1 MSLTKSAAW
10 LVLAVLSCPP
20 AGLSAQ
26 EQAPPKGLDFP
37 LTQYTLKN
45 GLRVILS
52 EDESLPLV
60 SVVVAYSV
68 GPIREQ
74 PGKSGLAYLM
84 ETLMFQGSENIS
96 PMQHINY
103 IQRIGGEFNAN
114 TAFDKSFFY
123 QTVPSNQLALVLWLE
138 SDRMGSLS
146 VMGVN
151 VERAKETV
159 IAEQRQRR
167 SSEPY
172 LDSFF
177 LFDEILFPDFV
188 YGHPLL
194 GSEED
199 LRNITEEDVRSF
211 YRTYYVPNNAVLCI
225 TGSLNVQ
232 RTKELIA
239 RYFETI
245 PRGNDVPAP
254 PASKPVEGSPI
265 RDTELKESL
274 APSPAFHFGYRI
286 NHLQKGETYGLRILD
301 ILMFRGK
308 GSRLYKR
315 LVKKERIALYLSGG
329 IEERRE
335 LRAFKVFTIS
345 NNPVMS
351 DLCRKAIASEMGKLK
366 TILVSDAELAK
377 AKDLFKMDY
386 LGRLSTSQLRALFL
400 SDASLSGNRLE
411 DLAAEYAKYL
421 KVTPV
426 TIVSLANR
434 LFTPENAFTLNLL
447 TK

>member
-1 MSLTKSAAW
+1 MSLKKSAAW
-10 LVLAVLSCPP
+10 LVLAFLCCRPG
-20 AGLSAQ
+20 ALNAQ

-37 LTQYTLKN
+37 LTQYRLKN
-45 GLRVILS
+45 GLHVILS

-60 SVVVAYSV
+60 SVVVAYGV

-84 ETLMFQGSENIS
+84 ENLMFQGSENIS

-114 TAFDKSFFY
+114 TSFDKSFFY

-146 VMGVN
+146 VTGVN
-151 VERAKETV
+151 VERAKETLM
-159 IAEQRQRR
+159 AEQRQRR
-167 SSEPY
+167 SAEPY
-172 LDSFF
+172 LESFF

-194 GSEED
+194 GTEED
-199 LRNITEEDVRSF
+199 LHNITEEDVRSF
-211 YRTYYVPNNAVLCI
+211 YKTYYVPNNAVLCI
-225 TGSLNVQ
+225 TGSLNVL

-245 PRGNDVPAP
+245 PRGDDVPDP
-254 PASKPVEGSPI
+254 PAPKLVEGSPL
-265 RDTELKESL
+265 RDSQLKESL

-286 NHLQKGETYGLRILD
+286 NHLQTGEYYSLRILD
-301 ILMFRGK
+301 ILMFRGN

-315 LVKKERIALYLSGG
+315 LVKKERVTLHLSGG

-351 DLCRKAIASEMGKLK
+351 ELCRKAIASEMGKLR
-366 TILVSDAELAK
+366 TTLVSDAELAK
-377 AKDLFKMDY
+377 AKDLFRMDY
-386 LGRLSTSQLRALFL
+386 LGRLSTRLQKALFL
-400 SDASLSGNRLE
+400 SEAFLSGNKLE
-411 DLAAEYAKYL
+411 DLASEYAKYL

-426 TIVSLANR
+426 SIVSLANR
-434 LFTPENAFTLNLL
+434 LFTPENAFSLSLVI
-447 TK
+447 K

>member
-1 MSLTKSAAW
+1 MSVKMSAAW

-20 AGLSAQ
+20 AGLNAQ

-37 LTQYTLKN
+37 LIQYTLKN
-45 GLRVILS
+45 GLHVILS

-60 SVVVAYSV
+60 SVVVAYGV

-74 PGKSGLAYLM
+74 PGQSGLAYLM
-84 ETLMFQGSENIS
+84 ENLMFQGSENIS
-96 PMQHINY
+96 PMQHVNY

-114 TAFDKSFFY
+114 TTFDKSFFY

-138 SDRMGSLS
+138 SDRMGALS
-146 VMGVN
+146 VTGVN
-151 VERAKETV
+151 VERAKETLM
-159 IAEQRQRR
+159 AEQRQRR
-167 SSEPY
+167 SAEPY
-172 LDSFF
+172 LESFF

-194 GSEED
+194 GTEED
-199 LRNITEEDVRSF
+199 LRKIAEEDIRSF
-211 YRTYYVPNNAVLCI
+211 YRTYYVPNNAVLCV
-225 TGSLNVQ
+225 TGSFNIP

-239 RYFETI
+239 RYFETV
-245 PRGNDVPAP
+245 PRGNDVPDP
-254 PASKPVEGSPI
+254 PSPKLI
-265 RDTELKESL
+265 DAGRPRDLHLKESL

-286 NHLQKGETYGLRILD
+286 NHLQTGESYSLRILD

-315 LVKKERIALYLSGG
+315 LMKKERVALYLSGG
-329 IEERRE
+329 VEERRG

-351 DLCRKAIASEMGKLK
+351 DLSRKAIVSEMGKLR
-366 TILVSDAELAK
+366 TTLVSDAELAK

-386 LGRLSTSQLRALFL
+386 LGRLSTSLQKALFL
-400 SDASLSGNRLE
+400 SETVLSGNRLE
-411 DLAAEYAKYL
+411 DLAAEYTKYL
-421 KVTPV
+421 RVTPV
-426 TIVSLANR
+426 AIISLANR
-434 LFTPENAFTLNLL
+434 LFAPENAFTLSLA

>member
-1 MSLTKSAAW
+1 MSLKKSAAW
-10 LVLAVLSCPP
+10 LVFAVLSCLP
-20 AGLSAQ
+20 AGLNAQ
-26 EQAPPKGLDFP
+26 ESAPPKGLDFP

-45 GLRVILS
+45 GLHVILS

-60 SVVVAYSV
+60 SVVVAYGV

-84 ETLMFQGSENIS
+84 ENLMFQGSENIS

-123 QTVPSNQLALVLWLE
+123 QIVPSNQLALVLWLE

-151 VERAKETV
+151 VERAKENV
-159 IAEQRQRR
+159 MAEQRQRR
-167 SSEPY
+167 SAEPY

-211 YRTYYVPNNAVLCI
+211 YRTYYIPNNAVLCI
-225 TGSLNVQ
+225 TGSLNIP

-245 PRGNDVPAP
+245 PRGNDVPDP
-254 PASKPVEGSPI
+254 PASKPVEDSPI

-286 NHLQKGETYGLRILD
+286 SHLQRGEYYGLRILD
-301 ILMFRGK
+301 ILMFRGN

-315 LVKKERIALYLSGG
+315 LVKRERIALYLSGG

-351 DLCRKAIASEMGKLK
+351 NLCRKAIASEMGKLK
-366 TILVSDAELAK
+366 TTLVSDAELAK

-386 LGRLSTSQLRALFL
+386 LGRLSTSLQRALFL
-400 SDASLSGNRLE
+400 SDSFLSGNRLE
-411 DLAAEYAKYL
+411 DLAAEYVKYL

-434 LFTPENAFTLNLL
+434 LFTPENAFTLNLV

>member
-1 MSLTKSAAW
+1 MSLKKSAAW
-10 LVLAVLSCPP
+10 LLFAVLSCPP
-20 AGLSAQ
+20 GGLNAQ

-45 GLRVILS
+45 GLHVILS

-60 SVVVAYSV
+60 SVVVAYGV

-84 ETLMFQGSENIS
+84 ENLMFQGSENIS

-146 VMGVN
+146 VTGVN
-151 VERAKETV
+151 VERAKETLM
-159 IAEQRQRR
+159 AEQRQRR
-167 SSEPY
+167 SAEPY
-172 LDSFF
+172 LESFF

-188 YGHPLL
+188 YGHPLP
-194 GSEED
+194 GTEED
-199 LRNITEEDVRSF
+199 LRNITAEDVRSF

-225 TGSLNVQ
+225 TGSLNVP

-245 PRGNDVPAP
+245 PRGNDVSDPPAP
-254 PASKPVEGSPI
+254 NLVEGSLL
-265 RDTELKESL
+265 RDTQLRESL

-286 NHLQKGETYGLRILD
+286 SHLQTGEYYSLRILD

-315 LVKKERIALYLSGG
+315 LVKKERVALHLSGG
-329 IEERRE
+329 IEERRG

-351 DLCRKAIASEMGKLK
+351 DLCRKAIASEMGRLR
-366 TILVSDAELAK
+366 TTLVSDAELAK

-386 LGRLSTSQLRALFL
+386 LGRLSTCLLKALFL
-400 SDASLSGNRLE
+400 SEAFLSDNRLE

-434 LFTPENAFTLNLL
+434 LFTPENAFTLSLV

>member
-1 MSLTKSAAW
+1 MSLKKSAASF
-10 LVLAVLSCPP
+10 LLAVLPCL
-20 AGLSAQ
+20 AGGLTGQ
-26 EQAPPKGLDFP
+26 EQALPSGLDFP
-37 LTQYTLKN
+37 LIQYKLKN
-45 GLRVILS
+45 GLQVIIS

-60 SVVVAYSV
+60 SVVVAYGV

-84 ETLMFQGSENIS
+84 ENLMFQGSENIS

-146 VMGVN
+146 VTGVN
-151 VERAKETV
+151 VERAKETLL
-159 IAEQRQRR
+159 AEQRQRR
-167 SSEPY
+167 SAEPY
-172 LDSFF
+172 LESFF

-225 TGSLNVQ
+225 TGSLNIL

-245 PRGNDVPAP
+245 PRGNEVSDPPAP
-254 PASKPVEGSPI
+254 KLEEGSPS
-265 RDTELKESL
+265 RDSQLRESL

-286 NHLQKGETYGLRILD
+286 NHLQTGEYYSLRIID
-301 ILMFRGK
+301 ILMLRGK
-308 GSRLYKR
+308 SSRLYKR
-315 LVKKERIALYLSGG
+315 LVKKERVALHLSGG
-329 IEERRE
+329 IEERRG

-345 NNPVMS
+345 NNPLLS
-351 DLCRKAIASEMGKLK
+351 DLSRKAIISEMGKLK
-366 TILVSDAELAK
+366 TALVSEAELAK

-386 LGRLSTSQLRALFL
+386 LGRLSTCLMKALFL
-400 SDASLSGNRLE
+400 SEAHLSGAKLE
-411 DLAAEYAKYL
+411 DLAAEYARYL

-434 LFTPENAFTLNLL
+434 LFTPENAFTLSLI

>member
-1 MSLTKSAAW
+1 MSLKKSAAW
-10 LVLAVLSCPP
+10 LVLAFLSCPP
-20 AGLSAQ
+20 GGLNAQ

-37 LTQYTLKN
+37 LTQYKLKN
-45 GLRVILS
+45 GLHVILS

-60 SVVVAYSV
+60 SVVVAYGV

-84 ETLMFQGSENIS
+84 ENLMFQGSENIS

-146 VMGVN
+146 VTGVN
-151 VERAKETV
+151 VERAKETLM
-159 IAEQRQRR
+159 AEQRQRR
-167 SSEPY
+167 SAEPY
-172 LDSFF
+172 LESFF

-194 GSEED
+194 GTEED

-225 TGSLNVQ
+225 TGSLNVP

-245 PRGNDVPAP
+245 PRGNDVPDP
-254 PASKPVEGSPI
+254 PATKLVEGSPL
-265 RDTELKESL
+265 RDSQLKESL
-274 APSPAFHFGYRI
+274 ASSPAFHFGYRI
-286 NHLQKGETYGLRILD
+286 NYLKTGEYYSLRILD

-315 LVKKERIALYLSGG
+315 LVKKERVALYLSGG
-329 IEERRE
+329 IEERRG

-345 NNPVMS
+345 NNSVMS
-351 DLCRKAIASEMGKLK
+351 DLSRKAIASEMGKLK
-366 TILVSDAELAK
+366 TTLVSDAEMAK

-386 LGRLSTSQLRALFL
+386 LGRLSTSLQRALFL
-400 SDASLSGNRLE
+400 SETFLSGNRLE
-411 DLAAEYAKYL
+411 DLAEEYAKYL

-434 LFTPENAFTLNLL
+434 LFTPENAFTLNLV

>member
-1 MSLTKSAAW
+1 MSLKKSAAW
-10 LVLAVLSCPP
+10 LLLAVLSFPP
-20 AGLSAQ
+20 GGLNAQ
-26 EQAPPKGLDFP
+26 EQAPPKGLDFS
-37 LTQYTLKN
+37 LTQYKLKN
-45 GLRVILS
+45 GLQVILS
-52 EDESLPLV
+52 EDDSLPLV
-60 SVVVAYSV
+60 SVVVAYGV

-74 PGKSGLAYLM
+74 PGQSGLAYLM
-84 ETLMFQGSENIS
+84 ENLMFQGSENIS

-146 VMGVN
+146 VTGVN
-151 VERAKETV
+151 VERAKETLV
-159 IAEQRQRR
+159 TEQRQRR
-167 SSEPY
+167 SAEPY
-172 LDSFF
+172 LESFF

-194 GSEED
+194 GTEED

-225 TGSLNVQ
+225 TGSLNVP

-245 PRGNDVPAP
+245 PRGNDVPDLPAP
-254 PASKPVEGSPI
+254 KLIDAGRL
-265 RDTELKESL
+265 RDSHLKESL
-274 APSPAFHFGYRI
+274 APSPAFHFGFRI
-286 NHLQKGETYGLRILD
+286 SHLQTGESYSLRILD

-315 LVKKERIALYLSGG
+315 LVKKERVALYLGG
-329 IEERRE
+329 GVEERRG

-351 DLCRKAIASEMGKLK
+351 DLSRKAIVSEMGKLR
-366 TILVSDAELAK
+366 TTLVSDAELAK

-386 LGRLSTSQLRALFL
+386 LGRLSTSLQKALFL
-400 SDASLSGNRLE
+400 SEMVLSGNRLE

-426 TIVSLANR
+426 AIISLANR
-434 LFTPENAFTLNLL
+434 LFAPENAFTLSLA

>member
-1 MSLTKSAAW
+1 MSVKKSAA
-10 LVLAVLSCPP
+10 LLTLAVLFCAP
-20 AGLSAQ
+20 GGVNAQ
-26 EQAPPKGLDFP
+26 ATAPPKGLEFP
-37 LTQYTLKN
+37 LTQYKLKN
-45 GLRVILS
+45 GLQVILS

-60 SVVVAYSV
+60 SVVVAYGV

-84 ETLMFQGSENIS
+84 ENLMFQGSENIS

-146 VMGVN
+146 VTGVN
-151 VERAKETV
+151 VERTKETLM
-159 IAEQRQRR
+159 AEQRQRR
-167 SSEPY
+167 SAEPY
-172 LDSFF
+172 LESFF

-188 YGHPLL
+188 YSHPLL
-194 GSEED
+194 GTEED
-199 LRNITEEDVRSF
+199 LRDITEEDVRSF

-225 TGSLNVQ
+225 TGSLNVP

-239 RYFETI
+239 KYFETI
-245 PRGNDVPAP
+245 PRGNDIPDPPAP
-254 PASKPVEGSPI
+254 KLVEGSPI

-274 APSPAFHFGYRI
+274 APSPAFHFGYQI
-286 NHLQKGETYGLRILD
+286 NHLQTGEYYGLRILD

-345 NNPVMS
+345 NNSVMS
-351 DLCRKAIASEMGKLK
+351 DLSRKAIASEMGKLR
-366 TILVSDAELAK
+366 TTLVPDAELAK

-386 LGRLSTSQLRALFL
+386 LGRLSTSLQRALFL
-400 SDASLSGNRLE
+400 SETFLSGKRLE
-411 DLAAEYAKYL
+411 DLAEEYAKYL

-434 LFTPENAFTLNLL
+434 LFTPENAFTLNLV

>member
-1 MSLTKSAAW
+1 MSLKKSAAW
-10 LVLAVLSCPP
+10 IFLAFLSCLLG
-20 AGLSAQ
+20 GLNAQ

-37 LTQYTLKN
+37 LIQYKLKN
-45 GLRVILS
+45 GLHVILS
-52 EDESLPLV
+52 EDGSLPLV
-60 SVVVAYSV
+60 SVVVAYGV

-146 VMGVN
+146 VTGVN
-151 VERAKETV
+151 VERAKETLL
-159 IAEQRQRR
+159 AEQRQRR
-167 SSEPY
+167 SAEPY
-172 LDSFF
+172 LESFF

-194 GSEED
+194 GTEED
-199 LRNITEEDVRSF
+199 LHNITEEDVRSF
-211 YRTYYVPNNAVLCI
+211 YRAYYVPNNAVLCI
-225 TGSLNVQ
+225 TGSLNVL

-245 PRGNDVPAP
+245 PRGNDVPDP
-254 PASKPVEGSPI
+254 PAPDLVENPSL
-265 RDTELKESL
+265 RELQLRESL

-286 NHLQKGETYGLRILD
+286 NHLQTGEYYSLRILD

-315 LVKKERIALYLSGG
+315 LVKKERVALHLSGG
-329 IEERRE
+329 IEERGG

-345 NNPVMS
+345 NNPVLS
-351 DLCRKAIASEMGKLK
+351 DLSRKAIISEMGKLK
-366 TILVSDAELAK
+366 TNLVSESELAK

-386 LGRLSTSQLRALFL
+386 LGRLSTCLQKALFL
-400 SDASLSGNRLE
+400 SETFLAGNNPE

-434 LFTPENAFTLNLL
+434 LFMPENAFTLSLIV
-447 TK
+447 K

>member
-1 MSLTKSAAW
+1 MSLKKSAAW
-10 LVLAVLSCPP
+10 LLLAVFSCSPG
-20 AGLSAQ
+20 GLNAQ
-26 EQAPPKGLDFP
+26 EQAPPKGLNFP
-37 LTQYTLKN
+37 LTQYKLKN
-45 GLRVILS
+45 GLHVILS

-60 SVVVAYSV
+60 SVVVAYGV

-84 ETLMFQGSENIS
+84 ENLMFQGSENIS

-146 VMGVN
+146 VTGVN
-151 VERAKETV
+151 VERAKETLM
-159 IAEQRQRR
+159 AEQRQRR
-167 SSEPY
+167 SAEPY
-172 LDSFF
+172 LESFF

-188 YGHPLL
+188 YGHPLP
-194 GSEED
+194 GTEED
-199 LRNITEEDVRSF
+199 LRNITAEDVRSF

-225 TGSLNVQ
+225 TGSLNVP

-245 PRGNDVPAP
+245 PRGNDVPDP
-254 PASKPVEGSPI
+254 PAPKLVEGSPL
-265 RDTELKESL
+265 RDSQLRESL

-286 NHLQKGETYGLRILD
+286 SHLQTGEYYSLRILD

-315 LVKKERIALYLSGG
+315 LVKKERVALHLSGG
-329 IEERRE
+329 LEDRRG

-351 DLCRKAIASEMGKLK
+351 DLCRKAIASEMGRLR
-366 TILVSDAELAK
+366 TTLVSDAELAK

-386 LGRLSTSQLRALFL
+386 LGRLSTCLLKALFL
-400 SDASLSGNRLE
+400 SEAFLSDNRLE

-434 LFTPENAFTLNLL
+434 LFTPENAFTLSLV